1 MIGAPEGG
9 IFAGAACRTVAVASK
24 QSPAMTKRFILM
36 LGTFPT
42 AWLKN
47 ALFDKLFLH
56 VGQTIFRGACSQK
69 CRVKHPGADCSA
81 RRATPREIST
91 TLYS

>member
-47 ALFDKLFLH
+47 ALF
-56 VGQTIFRGACSQK
+56 GQAG
-69 CRVKHPGADCSA
+69 G
-81 RRATPREIST
+81 
-91 TLYS
+91 